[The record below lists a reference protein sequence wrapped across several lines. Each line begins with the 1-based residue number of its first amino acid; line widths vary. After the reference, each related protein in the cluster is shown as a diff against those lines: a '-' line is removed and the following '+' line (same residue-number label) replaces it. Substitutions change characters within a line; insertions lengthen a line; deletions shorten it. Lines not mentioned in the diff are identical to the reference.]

1 MKIALICNYAPDGQQ
16 SMLRFGELLRREL
29 AARGHDVVA
38 LAPRPLSGHRWLAR
52 AAGDKWAGY
61 AAKYLSFPSE
71 LRDAWHGGPAADADI
86 VHVVDHSNALYIP
99 VRRDR
104 PWVATCHD
112 LLAVRGALGEDTD
125 CPASWLGRRLQRAI
139 VRGLARA
146 DAIACDSTSTLDDAA
161 RLVPHAPAQARRT
174 ILLGLNQ
181 PLAPVP
187 SAEAR
192 ARLARFDPR
201 LAAAAPF
208 LLHVGS
214 NLARKNKAGVLRV
227 FARLRADGWRGS
239 LVFCGAPLPPGL
251 HAQAAAAG
259 LADAVIAVPRATEDE
274 LAALYS
280 AAHALLFPSKC
291 EGFGW
296 PVLEAQACGCPVICS
311 DRTSLPEVGGDA
323 ALVCTL
329 DDEAGM
335 VTAAQ
340 RLMNADVRAGVVA
353 RGLVNAGRFSVAR
366 MIDAYQQLYED
377 VLRTSRSSSRA

>member
-1 MKIALICNYAPDGQQ
+1 MKIALLANYAPDGQQ

-29 AARGHDVVA
+29 SARGHEVVVA
-38 LAPRPLSGHRWLAR
+38 APKPLSGHRWVAR
-52 AAGDKWAGY
+52 VAGEKWAGY

-71 LRDAWHGGPAADADI
+71 LRDALHGGPIAAAQVI
-86 VHVVDHSNALYIP
+86 HVVDHSNALYIP
-99 VRRDR
+99 TRRDR

-125 CPASWLGRRLQRAI
+125 CPASWLGRRLQGAI

-146 DAIACDSTSTLDDAA
+146 DAIACDSESTRGDAE
-161 RLVPHAPAQARRT
+161 RLVPRHARQVRRA
-174 ILLGLNQ
+174 IPLGLNQ
-181 PLAPVP
+181 PLRPVP
-187 SAEAR
+187 IAEAR
-192 ARLARFDPR
+192 AGVAKIAPL
-201 LAAAAPF
+201 LGAAPY

-227 FARLRADGWRGS
+227 FARMRSQGWPGK
-239 LVFCGAPLPPGL
+239 LVFCGAELPAELRTTIATP
-251 HAQAAAAG
+251 G
-259 LADAVIAVPRATEDE
+259 LADHVLAVPRATDAE

-323 ALVCTL
+323 AQVCAL

-335 VTAAQ
+335 AAAAL
-340 RLMNADVRAGVVA
+340 RLASPTEREAVIA
-353 RGLVNAGRFSVAR
+353 RGLANARRFSVER
-366 MIDAYQQLYED
+366 MVDAYLQLYEE
-377 VLRTSRSSSRA
+377 VISLPRPR